1 MYKEEFNIIIEEII
15 INDNFLKLKEFLHH
29 RESIYNHSLEVSY
42 LTYKISKKMKLD
54 YKSAT
59 RAALLHDFF
68 LYDWRKEGKENKKKL
83 FQKHGFTHPKIALMN
98 SEENFIIN
106 KKEADI
112 ILKHM
117 FPLTIIPPYSI
128 EGWVVTF
135 ADKYITIKD
144 FLYKTPDI

>member
-1 MYKEEFNIIIEEII
+1 MKDDEFNEIIEEII
-15 INDNFLKLKEFLHH
+15 NNDKFLKLKKFLHH
-29 RESIYNHSLEVSY
+29 RESIYNHSINVSY
-42 LTYKISKKMKLD
+42 LTYKISKKIRVD

-68 LYDWRKEGKENKKKL
+68 LYDWRKEGRENKKKL
-83 FQKHGFTHPKIALMN
+83 FHKHGFTHPKTALIN
-98 SEENFIIN
+98 SKENFIIN

-117 FPLTIIPPYSI
+117 FPLTIIPPNSI

-135 ADKYITIKD
+135 VDKYITIKE
-144 FLYKTPDI
+144 FLYKPPDI